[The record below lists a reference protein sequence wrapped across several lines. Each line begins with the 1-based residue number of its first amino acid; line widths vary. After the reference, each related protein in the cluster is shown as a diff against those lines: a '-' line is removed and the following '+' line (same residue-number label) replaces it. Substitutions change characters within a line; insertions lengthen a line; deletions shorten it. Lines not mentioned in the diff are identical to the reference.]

1 MPAANGH
8 PMNTLGG
15 NHDGLHEVPGAGGGG
30 GGGGGGNPYRD
41 WTEIDIHD
49 SSLWQR
55 RDGTG
60 NAVGSTGTIS
70 TDGTTFV
77 YNMETSGKKNIQP
90 GIIKGTFYIAKAHL
104 KPYEESGLAE
114 PPGVGANQ
122 IWPEQFS
129 IKVEVLFD
137 DIPITGPVSNTVLPG
152 TGYGA
157 NGQVLAGF
165 VHYDSDQSNAP
176 ALPDVTNGFCM
187 ARMYKYRGVNP
198 ETGTQTDLFKSGYMT
213 GNAQAAVGGATW
225 KCQFTPRRNADHN
238 ALIFEGNF
246 GAVSRTNLDRV
257 WVNGGSYSTTNPR
270 ARFLGPGTGLSGLG
284 SNAFTGVND
293 RYVHIALGFC
303 AFNSSNGNVFQVR
316 VKRVRYLIQPIAN
329 REAFTAE

>member
-1 MPAANGH
+1 MADRTIPLATSTRTEPAPDA
-8 PMNTLGG
+8 
-15 NHDGLHEVPGAGGGG
+15 GG

-49 SSLWQR
+49 PSLWQR
-55 RDGTG
+55 QDGTT
-60 NAVGSTGTIS
+60 NAVGASGTIT
-70 TDGTTFV
+70 TDGSVLV
-77 YNMETSGKKNIQP
+77 YNMEASGKKHIQP

-114 PPGVGANQ
+114 PTGVGANQ

-137 DIPITGPVSNTVLPG
+137 DIPITGPVSNTALPG

-165 VHYDSDQSNAP
+165 VHYGSDQSGTP

-198 ETGTQTDLFKSGYMT
+198 ETGTQTDMFKSGYMT

-225 KCQFTPRRNADHN
+225 KCQFNPRRNADHN
-238 ALIFEGNF
+238 ALVFEGNF

-257 WVNGGSYSTTNPR
+257 WVNGGSYATTNPR

-303 AFNSSNGNVFQVR
+303 AFNSTNGNVFQVR